1 MIPVEARLSDS
12 KVQEPTL
19 PVARLGRLLRR
30 GSGGFRLFLQRP
42 QGCQPPVQLGWAN
55 GGRGL
60 GGRLRTNFHRILHP
74 RRIAGQLEPLKGI
87 EPESKGAFWTGPVSP
102 HEVHPPDAAEALDA
116 CEGADLLFVDLL
128 ATLEE
133 PHKIAGYEKFAE
145 LKMGHPAAK
154 DVPVVLIAPPDDYE
168 LDFMAGWPD
177 FVFAHIRRPVTE
189 KIFRRASTWV

>member
-1 MIPVEARLSDS
+1 MKFI
-12 KVQEPTL
+12 
-19 PVARLGRLLRR
+19 LLTRDNDLVKAAKA
-30 GSGGFRLFLQRP
+30 GF
-42 QGCQPPVQLGWAN
+42 
-55 GGRGL
+55 
-60 GGRLRTNFHRILHP
+60 HP
-74 RRIAGQLEPLKGI
+74 DDTFSSHK
-87 EPESKGAFWTGPVSP
+87 
-102 HEVHPPDAAEALDA
+102 DAAEALDA

-145 LKMGHPAAK
+145 LKMWHPAAK